1 MGVRGTHSHLAQAM
15 LLCLPDVSRCQDLS
29 VGGNDEILPPKW
41 LLDVLANK
49 LHVSVKGSG
58 ILGNMRMGQQPA

>member
-1 MGVRGTHSHLAQAM
+1 MGVQGTHLHLAQAM
-15 LLCLPDVSRCQDLS
+15 LPHLLDVSGCQDPS
-29 VGGNDEILPPKW
+29 GGDEEILPPKC
-41 LLDVLANK
+41 LLDTLANK